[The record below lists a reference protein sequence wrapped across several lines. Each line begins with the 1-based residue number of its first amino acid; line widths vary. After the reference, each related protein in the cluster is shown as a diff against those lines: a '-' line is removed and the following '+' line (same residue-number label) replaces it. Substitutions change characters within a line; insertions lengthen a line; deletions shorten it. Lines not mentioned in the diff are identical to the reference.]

1 MIPELDQLNGSN
13 QTELEKNGE
22 NFEFKAPV
30 TEAVSIGDKIIV
42 GFGDGK
48 IRFFKNILN

>member
-22 NFEFKAPV
+22 HFEFKAPV
-30 TEAVSIGDKIIV
+30 TEAVSIGCLLYTSPSPRD
-42 GFGDGK
+42 
-48 IRFFKNILN
+48 